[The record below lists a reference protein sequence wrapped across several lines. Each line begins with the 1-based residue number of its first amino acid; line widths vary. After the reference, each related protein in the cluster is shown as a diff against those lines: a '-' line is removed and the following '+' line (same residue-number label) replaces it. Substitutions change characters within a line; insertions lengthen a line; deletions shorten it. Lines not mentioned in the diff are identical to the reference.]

1 MIAFLNTSE
10 HKAKSNIDRR
20 IMKPRVVTKE
30 RQEGISLIQVL
41 LAILLGALTVTWAT
55 NTIVNGMEK
64 GIATK
69 TLTVVDAIQQA
80 KQQFLVDN
88 PETDPNTAASFAN
101 LQPYLMVMG
110 IQVNDESQ
118 LMAGTGGRT
127 ISNYGSFNTG
137 ITLSKS
143 IDPNYVTPSMKP
155 IVVMINNGLATGS
168 TAQ

>member
-1 MIAFLNTSE
+1 MKSRGLN
-10 HKAKSNIDRR
+10 KI
-20 IMKPRVVTKE
+20 PQQGV
-30 RQEGISLIQVL
+30 SLIQVL

-69 TLTVVDAIQQA
+69 TLTAIDAIQQA
-80 KQQFLVDN
+80 KQQYLVDN
-88 PETDPNTAASFAN
+88 PETDPSAAVTFAN

-110 IQVNDESQ
+110 TQVNDESQ

-127 ISNYGSFNTG
+127 ITNYGAFNTG
-137 ITLSKS
+137 VSLSKS

-155 IVVMINNGLATGS
+155 IVVMINNGLAAGATG
-168 TAQ
+168 Q